1 MHRICLISYQVK
13 DYKVTYLCFTFC
25 LQECQCS
32 LSVKSVPSPYCAPQ
46 NYCECPNLP
55 FYNLKTVFS
64 LKFGLSNCH
73 SILSSFF
80 IIPPSILSFYVIEI
94 QTSSLIYWFFLTH
107 LNIVLSSSFGRSYY
121 GANQEGL
128 QFAVITDH
136 ELLLSL
142 NSLLKFMFLNYTGY

>member
-80 IIPPSILSFYVIEI
+80 YNSPLYSIILCNRNSDLF
-94 QTSSLIYWFFLTH
+94 
-107 LNIVLSSSFGRSYY
+107 LNI
-121 GANQEGL
+121 
-128 QFAVITDH
+128 
-136 ELLLSL
+136 LLLSNPFKHCAL
-142 NSLLKFMFLNYTGY
+142 FKFWEKLLWCKSRRPTICRHYRS